1 VELIIG
7 VQEIEIVIRI
17 RKSEQIDWMLID
29 DDEEV
34 VVKCKFKL

>member
-7 VQEIEIVIRI
+7 GQEIEIVIRI
-17 RKSEQIDWMLID
+17 RKSGQIDWMFVD

-34 VVKCKFKL
+34 VVKCKSKL